1 MKKKIIAVL
10 AAVLLLGVSSVAYAA
25 PAATNC
31 LEYANA
37 QSSVLGISNSLYDAL
52 GNCASNVAGINFVSS
67 LPDCGDSVAVNGL
80 TCSSNQLS
88 TILNRAALCENALSK
103 ACAKAAA
110 ADKKGSTDNGSNTN
124 AVENVTSA
132 DLNSALETVKTQ
144 LSGNANTGT
153 VSNVVISGANCNNSR
168 FSSMLNALLKQL
180 ITNSNCVI
188 VPVTSTPAATAKP
201 TATPA
206 VTATPAATAKPTATP
221 AVTATPAATTK
232 PTATPAVTATPVV
245 TAKPVETPVA
255 TEAPAATKK
264 PELSSDADNLS
275 YEKQVVEL
283 VNEQRAAYGLN
294 PLTLSSKLS
303 DVARLKSQDMHDN
316 NYFSHTS
323 PTYGSPFDMMKT
335 FGISYRTAG
344 ENIAKGYATPQAVVT
359 AWMNSE
365 GHRANILNANY
376 TTIGVGYVAS
386 GNYWTQEFIG

>member
-37 QSSVLGISNSLYDAL
+37 QSNVLGISNSLYDAL
-52 GNCASNVAGINFVSS
+52 GNCGSNVAGIKLVST
-67 LPDCGDSVAVNGL
+67 LPDCGDSVAVNGV
-80 TCSSNQLS
+80 TCSSDQLS
-88 TILNRAALCENALSK
+88 TILNRAALCENALNK
-103 ACAKAAA
+103 ACTQAAA
-110 ADKKGSTDNGSNTN
+110 ADKKGSAANGGNTN
-124 AVENVTSA
+124 AVESVTST
-132 DLNSALETVKTQ
+132 DLNAALEAVKTQ
-144 LSGNANTGT
+144 LSGNANAGT
-153 VSNVVISGANCNNSR
+153 VSNVVISGANCNNSK
-168 FSSMLNALLKQL
+168 FSSMLNDLLKQL
-180 ITNSNCVI
+180 ITNGNCVKA
-188 VPVTSTPAATAKP
+188 PVTSTPAVTAKP

-206 VTATPAATAKPTATP
+206 VTATAKP
-221 AVTATPAATTK
+221 
-232 PTATPAVTATPVV
+232 TATPVV
-245 TAKPVETPVA
+245 TATPVATAKPVETPAA
-255 TEAPAATKK
+255 TEAPTATKK
-264 PELSSDADNLS
+264 PEPSSDADNLS

-344 ENIAKGYATPQAVVT
+344 ENIAKGYATPEAVVN

-386 GNYWTQEFIG
+386 GNYWTQEFVG

>member
-37 QSSVLGISNSLYDAL
+37 QSNVLGISNSLYDAL

-103 ACAKAAA
+103 ACAKVAA

-180 ITNSNCVI
+180 ITNSNCVK

-206 VTATPAATAKPTATP
+206 VTATPAATAKPNATP
-221 AVTATPAATTK
+221 AVTTTPAATAK

-245 TAKPVETPVA
+245 TTKPVETPVA
-255 TEAPAATKK
+255 TETPAATKK

>member
-37 QSSVLGISNSLYDAL
+37 QSNVLGISNSLYDAL

-103 ACAKAAA
+103 ARAKAAA
-110 ADKKGSTDNGSNTN
+110 ADKKGSMDNGSNTN

-180 ITNSNCVI
+180 ITNSNCVK

-221 AVTATPAATTK
+221 AVTATPAATAK

-245 TAKPVETPVA
+245 TTKPVETPVA